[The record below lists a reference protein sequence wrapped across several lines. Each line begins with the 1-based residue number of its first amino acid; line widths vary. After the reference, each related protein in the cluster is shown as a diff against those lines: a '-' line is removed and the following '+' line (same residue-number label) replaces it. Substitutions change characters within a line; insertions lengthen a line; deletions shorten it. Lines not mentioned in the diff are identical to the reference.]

1 MSKNQPVFS
10 VPTEPERQQIQRHQ
24 APWWVVGVR
33 GGRSGVKYK
42 TENTILNESM
52 LSEHCNL
59 QLSCLISFLKASNQ
73 AYTTKQTTE
82 ESSFRESN

>member
-1 MSKNQPVFS
+1 M
-10 VPTEPERQQIQRHQ
+10 
-24 APWWVVGVR
+24 VGS
-33 GGRSGVKYK
+33 GGEGRKECVKYK

-59 QLSCLISFLKASNQ
+59 QLSCLISFPKASNQ
-73 AYTTKQTTE
+73 AYTIKQTTE